1 MSEKTSKLLSVK
13 QASERLKVNRQ
24 RVLQL
29 IGAKRLPAEKVG
41 NIYVIR
47 ENDLKLVENRK
58 AGRPQRSENSN
69 QINGDGEKPFK
80 TIFDVVPELAGS
92 LDSGLGDLSTNKKYM
107 EGFGR
112 DKTIN
117 R

>member
-1 MSEKTSKLLSVK
+1 MSAKESKLLSVK
-13 QASERLKVNRQ
+13 QASELLNVNRQ
-24 RVLQL
+24 RVLQF
-29 IGAKRLPAEKVG
+29 IAAGRLPAEKVG
-41 NIYVIR
+41 SVYVIR

-58 AGRPQRSENSN
+58 PGRPRKTENGN
-69 QINGDGEKPFK
+69 GEKPFK

-92 LDSGLGDLSTNKKYM
+92 LDSGLGDLSTNKKYL
-107 EGFGR
+107 EGLGC